1 MHFWMVFGIA
11 THLLCISYLFCF
23 FIAEIPPPLASST
36 TDLLLF
42 PFSIAYSCST
52 SIDCSVLFIWLVFF
66 RGDGAL

>member
-23 FIAEIPPPLASST
+23 FIAEIPPPFG
-36 TDLLLF
+36 LLYDR
-42 PFSIAYSCST
+42 PFAVSLSIAYSCST